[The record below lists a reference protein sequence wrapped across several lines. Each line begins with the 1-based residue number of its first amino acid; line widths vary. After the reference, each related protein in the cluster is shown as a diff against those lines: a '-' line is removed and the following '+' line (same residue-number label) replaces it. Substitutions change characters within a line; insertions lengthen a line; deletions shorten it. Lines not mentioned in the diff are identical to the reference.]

1 MSQNLLAVPWKG
13 ASSFQKVKDGEH
25 LQQLVRKKPKST
37 QLKELRGWASTG
49 TGTDHKRCF

>member
-49 TGTDHKRCF
+49 TGTDHKWCF